1 MLKNAPQVT
10 PAFVICTIEGFP
22 DCKYASGERLW
33 YFGSLKSRLRPLVK
47 MRNDARRETVFLAAG
62 VAEGVAVLA
71 AGADEGVAESDDC

>member
-1 MLKNAPQVT
+1 
-10 PAFVICTIEGFP
+10 
-22 DCKYASGERLW
+22 
-33 YFGSLKSRLRPLVK
+33 